1 MTTDNL
7 EDFILNNREAFD
19 EETPSPDI
27 WNRIESAIHTDGDDD
42 NDPFEAFVASNR
54 DAFDDSTPPP
64 RLEGRIFA
72 ALGEQA
78 GASPMPPMQVV
89 HRRRRLMPVLGIAAS
104 MLLLITAAFL
114 IGNNR
119 GYQTGSEEQ
128 LAAELDRIDPE
139 LAETESYYRETIAEN
154 FTKVSQ
160 VNHDPQ
166 LVKDLE
172 AIDEATAEIR
182 ANLLEVPASQRPAL
196 VQKLIETYRT
206 KLDILL
212 RIQQHLP
219 SPSTT
224 TQQPNNEL

>member
-7 EDFILNNREAFD
+7 EDYILNNREAFD

-27 WNRIESAIHTDGDDD
+27 WNRIESAISTNDDGDDD
-42 NDPFEAFVASNR
+42 DDPFEAFIATNR

-64 RLEGRIFA
+64 RLEGRVFA
-72 ALGEQA
+72 ALKEQA
-78 GASPMPPMQVV
+78 GANHMPPLQLA
-89 HRRRRLMPVLGIAAS
+89 HRRRRLMPILGIAAS

-119 GYQTGSEEQ
+119 GYQAGSEEQ
-128 LAAELDRIDPE
+128 LAAELNLIDPE
-139 LAETESYYRETIAEN
+139 LAETELYYRDAIAEN
-154 FTKVSQ
+154 FSKVSQ

-166 LVKDLE
+166 LFKDLE

-182 ANLLEVPASQRPAL
+182 ASLMEVPSSQRPAL

-219 SPSTT
+219 SSP
-224 TQQPNNEL
+224 TQQPNNDS

>member
-72 ALGEQA
+72 ALSEQA

-89 HRRRRLMPVLGIAAS
+89 HPRRRLMPILGIAAS

-128 LAAELDRIDPE
+128 MAAELDLIDPE
-139 LAETESYYRETIAEN
+139 LAETESYYRGAIAES
-154 FTKVSQ
+154 FSQVSQ

-182 ANLLEVPASQRPAL
+182 ANLLEVPVSQRAAL

-219 SPSTT
+219 SSSAT
-224 TQQPNNEL
+224 TQQPNNDL